1 MNSTEKIQVTHII
14 SSPKLGGV
22 QNNLLLKSKYD
33 KKYNINRK
41 VIYTVS
47 NEGELLNRGNQL
59 FELSNYCPIILPDR
73 GFRPY
78 RLFKIYRKWLSLFFI
93 FRLIKILKNDEAQ
106 IIHSEDSLKL
116 LSQVLASWMAGKKF
130 IWQLH
135 TSEKI
140 LNNFFLISLF
150 YYFITN
156 GFITMI
162 ADSKA
167 ALAAN
172 FPNIK
177 GLTDKVFFIQPGI
190 EISSFSSNN
199 NKKNTFCKTPQGLK
213 QKIIIGSTGRLH
225 WAKGFEVLLNS
236 IRHLIFEKRIKLKLL
251 IAGEGPLRGKLTKL
265 SKELGLTLH
274 VTFLGSVYE
283 IREFLESLDY
293 YVQPSISEGF
303 PVAVLEAMASKLPVI
318 CTDAGGLPEL
328 IQDGITGIVVKNNDV
343 DALTNGIVKLLNTDE
358 NELKKMKEE
367 GFKTVGRYSTETAV
381 KKDLMVYKTLVNP
394 TTL

>member
-1 MNSTEKIQVTHII
+1 MNSTEKIHVTHII
-14 SSPKLGGV
+14 PSPKLGGV

-33 KKYNINRK
+33 KQYNINRR

-59 FELSNYCPIILPDR
+59 FELSNYCPIIFPDR

-93 FRLIKILKNDEAQ
+93 FRLSKVLKNDDAQ

-116 LSQVLASWMAGKKF
+116 LSQVLAAWIAGKKF

-140 LNNFFLISLF
+140 LKNSFLISLF
-150 YYFITN
+150 HYFIIN

-177 GLTDKVFFIQPGI
+177 GLSDKVFFIQPGI
-190 EISSFSSNN
+190 EISSFYSNN
-199 NKKNTFCKTPQGLK
+199 NKNTFYKNPQEMK

-236 IRHLIFEKRIKLKLL
+236 IRCLIVDKRIKLKLF
-251 IAGEGPLRGKLTKL
+251 IAGEGPLRGKLKKL

-283 IREFLESLDY
+283 IKDFLESLDY

-303 PVAVLEAMASKLPVI
+303 PVAVLEAMASKLPII

-328 IQDGITGIVVKNNDV
+328 IQDGISGIVVKNNNV
-343 DALTNGIVKLLNTDE
+343 DALTNGIIKLLNTNE
-358 NELKKMKEE
+358 NELKNMKDK
-367 GFKTVGRYSTETAV
+367 GFKTACMYSTETAV
-381 KKDLMVYKTLVNP
+381 KKDLMVYKTLLNP
-394 TTL
+394 TIL

>member
-1 MNSTEKIQVTHII
+1 LNSAEKIQVTHII
-14 SSPKLGGV
+14 PSPKLGGV
-22 QNNLLLKSKYD
+22 QKNLLIKSNYD
-33 KKYNINRK
+33 NKYNINRK

-93 FRLIKILKNDEAQ
+93 FRLIKVLKNDDAQ

-116 LSQVLASWMAGKKF
+116 LSQVLAAWMVGKKF

-135 TSEKI
+135 TSQKI
-140 LNNFFLISLF
+140 LNNFFLINLF

-167 ALAAN
+167 ALVAN

-199 NKKNTFCKTPQGLK
+199 NKIFCKTPQELK
-213 QKIIIGSTGRLH
+213 QKIIIGSIGRLH

-236 IRHLIFEKRIKLKLL
+236 IRYLIFEKRIKLKLF
-251 IAGEGPLRGKLTKL
+251 IAGEGPLREKLTKL

-283 IREFLESLDY
+283 IRDFLESLDY

-343 DALTNGIVKLLNTDE
+343 DALTNGIVKLLNTDK
-358 NELKKMKEE
+358 NELEKMTEE
-367 GFKTVGRYSTETAV
+367 GFKTACMYSTETAV
-381 KKDLMVYKTLVNP
+381 KKDLMVYNTLLNPKTL
-394 TTL
+394 